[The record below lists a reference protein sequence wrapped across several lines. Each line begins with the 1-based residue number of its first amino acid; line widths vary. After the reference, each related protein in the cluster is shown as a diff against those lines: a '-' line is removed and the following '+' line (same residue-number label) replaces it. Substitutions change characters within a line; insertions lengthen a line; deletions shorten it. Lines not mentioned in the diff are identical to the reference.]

1 MRTTYIELIFVIA
14 CLFLVSCSN
23 KNFVVY
29 NAVKGSVISSKDH
42 KPIKEVKIYVKKGSS
57 NDFGIVSTNE
67 KGIFLTEG
75 LELPYKYLHDQRN
88 LSFNYYIEKTGYIK
102 KVIYIKNL
110 KETKNNKLDTINLG
124 EVYLDP
130 ED

>member
-1 MRTTYIELIFVIA
+1 MRTIYIELIFLIT
-14 CLFLVSCSN
+14 CFFLFSCSN
-23 KNFVVY
+23 KNVVIY

-42 KPIKEVKIYVKKGSS
+42 KPIKEVKIYVTRGSS
-57 NDFGIVSTNE
+57 NDFGVINTNE
-67 KGIFLTEG
+67 KGVFFIEG

-88 LSFNYYIEKTGYIK
+88 LSFDYYIEKPGYKK

-110 KETKNNKLDTINLG
+110 KETKDNKLDTINLG

-130 ED
+130 QD